1 MKKFFAMCFLC
12 LALACLA
19 ASCSSR
25 HTHEYGDWITV
36 QKLTCNDDGLQERY
50 CYCLEKE
57 TRQLEAK
64 GHQYPETPNCVE
76 NQYCLACNV
85 ILEYGTSHQ
94 FDKGTVT
101 KSPTC
106 TEKGEKECVCVKCG
120 QKDIQTV
127 YPTGHKYG
135 QWTVVKPATCT
146 ENGKQE
152 KACVCG
158 KKETKEIQSTGH
170 SFSEWTTLKAATC
183 TEDGMKERAC
193 ACGEKETAVIPA
205 AHAFTEVV
213 LKEAT
218 RTEEGRKSMTC
229 TICGFQ
235 KEEAIPVIVSHGL
248 SYSVNK
254 DGITCTIKGLGTCT
268 DTNIIIPHTID
279 GYRVVAIADAA
290 FSQASHIVEIV
301 IPDTVLSIG
310 SLAFRGCA
318 ISEIVIPD
326 SVTEIG
332 TNIFLECGQ
341 LERIVLGSG
350 LTSLYTPFFQKMTL
364 KSFVIACNITK
375 LENFAL
381 NEFTALESII
391 LPETLTSIGS
401 SAFAECKNLKEIII
415 PASVESIGGWAF
427 QSCRSLTSVTLPE
440 GITNVNEWL
449 FYSCLALED
458 VYIPE
463 SVLVIGQ
470 NAFLACIKLE
480 NIRFGGT
487 MAQWEQIY
495 KDESWNS
502 DSAIKT
508 ITCTDGII
516 TIG

>member
-1 MKKFFAMCFLC
+1 
-12 LALACLA
+12 
-19 ASCSSR
+19 
-25 HTHEYGDWITV
+25 
-36 QKLTCNDDGLQERY
+36 
-50 CYCLEKE
+50 
-57 TRQLEAK
+57 
-64 GHQYPETPNCVE
+64 
-76 NQYCLACNV
+76 
-85 ILEYGTSHQ
+85 
-94 FDKGTVT
+94 
-101 KSPTC
+101 
-106 TEKGEKECVCVKCG
+106 
-120 QKDIQTV
+120 
-127 YPTGHKYG
+127 
-135 QWTVVKPATCT
+135 
-146 ENGKQE
+146 
-152 KACVCG
+152 
-158 KKETKEIQSTGH
+158 
-170 SFSEWTTLKAATC
+170 
-183 TEDGMKERAC
+183 MKERAC

-290 FSQASHIVEIV
+290 FGQASHIVEIV

>member
-1 MKKFFAMCFLC
+1 MV
-12 LALACLA
+12 
-19 ASCSSR
+19 
-25 HTHEYGDWITV
+25 D
-36 QKLTCNDDGLQERY
+36 
-50 CYCLEKE
+50 
-57 TRQLEAK
+57 AK
-64 GHQYPETPNCVE
+64 GHT
-76 NQYCLACNV
+76 
-85 ILEYGTSHQ
+85 
-94 FDKGTVT
+94 
-101 KSPTC
+101 
-106 TEKGEKECVCVKCG
+106 
-120 QKDIQTV
+120 
-127 YPTGHKYG
+127 
-135 QWTVVKPATCT
+135 
-146 ENGKQE
+146 
-152 KACVCG
+152 
-158 KKETKEIQSTGH
+158 
-170 SFSEWTTLKAATC
+170 FSEWTILKTPTC
-183 TEDGMKERAC
+183 TEDGTKERAC
-193 ACGEKETAVIPA
+193 ACGEKESVAIPA
-205 AHAFTEVV
+205 AHAFTEVI

-218 RTEEGRKSMTC
+218 RTEEGRKALTC
-229 TICGFQ
+229 TVCGFA
-235 KEEAIPVIVSHGL
+235 KEEAIPVVVSHGL

-268 DTNIIIPHTID
+268 DTNIVIPRTID
-279 GYRVVAIADAA
+279 GYRVVANADAA
-290 FSQASHIVEIV
+290 FGQASHIVEIV

-401 SAFAECKNLKEIII
+401 SAFAECKNLKEIVI
-415 PASVESIGGWAF
+415 PASVTEIGGWAF
-427 QSCRSLTSVTLPE
+427 QFCTSLTDVTLPD

-449 FYSCLALED
+449 FVGCTALED

-463 SVLVIGQ
+463 SVLVIGA
-470 NAFLACIKLE
+470 NAFLDCTKLE

-495 KDESWNS
+495 KDESWNNN
-502 DSAIKT
+502 SAIQR
-508 ITCTDGII
+508 IICADG
-516 TIG
+516 TVTVG